1 VSEALEQ
8 RVPPAYVLEGESA
21 WSHWSRT
28 AALVRH
34 LTRRQLA
41 ARYRGSALGFFW
53 SLLNPIMMMCV
64 YTFVFQF
71 VFRLSTPGV
80 PYPVFFLTGILAWN
94 FIHIAT
100 MNSAVCIV
108 DNHSLINKA
117 YFPRIALPLA
127 AVLSNATNYLVALPI
142 LIGFNLFFGIVPD
155 AKMLLLPLALLL
167 LFGLGL
173 GLGLLAAAVTPF
185 FRDLIHLLELFFL
198 AWFFASPVLYPT
210 TLPETNLPAPA
221 FALYQLNPVVGAQS
235 LVRGV
240 FLGQPISL
248 TAVLI
253 SIAGTLLLLLLGLWL
268 FSRVAPSFS
277 TAV

>member
-1 VSEALEQ
+1 MSEAVER
-8 RVPPAYVLEGESA
+8 RVPPSYVLEGESA
-21 WSHWSRT
+21 WSHWGRT
-28 AALVRH
+28 VSLVRH
-34 LTRRQLA
+34 LTRRQRA

-53 SLLNPIMMMCV
+53 SLLNPILMMCV

-71 VFRLSTPGV
+71 VLRLSTPGV

-108 DNHSLINKA
+108 DNHSLIDKA

-127 AVLSNATNYLVALPI
+127 AVLSNATNYLVAVPVLV
-142 LIGFNLFFGIVPD
+142 GFNLIFGIVPD
-155 AKMLLLPLALLL
+155 VKILLLPLALLL
-167 LFGLGL
+167 LLGLGL
-173 GLGLLAAAVTPF
+173 GLGLLAAAITPF
-185 FRDLIHLLELFFL
+185 FRDLIQLLELFLL

-210 TLPETNLPAPA
+210 TLPETNLPAPV

-240 FLGQPISL
+240 FLGQTVSV
-248 TAVLI
+248 TSVLI
-253 SIAGTLLLLLLGLWL
+253 SAAGTLLLLLLGLWV
-268 FSRVAPSFS
+268 FARAAPRF
-277 TAV
+277 TTVL